1 MANFQTKVVITAT
14 IILIVLLI
22 IVALTIRDGD
32 GKVKWPPSTSECP
45 DYFQDH
51 GKDGHVKCVNTLNI
65 GRCGNELEETD
76 FSQFKGQ
83 MGSCVKKEV
92 ADFCGLS
99 WDGITYGYGSTKPCS
114 GNY

>member
-22 IVALTIRDGD
+22 IVALTIREGGD
-32 GKVKWPPSTSECP
+32 KVEWPPSISECP

-65 GRCGNELEETD
+65 GRCGNKVEEID

-83 MGSCVKKEV
+83 MGSCVKEEV
-92 ADFCGLS
+92 ADYCGLS
-99 WDGITYGYGSTKPCS
+99 WGGITYGYGSTKPCS
-114 GNY
+114 